1 MNPPAN
7 ATPVALANPSGTAR
21 TRGRGSAEP
30 RVPYRVPCRVRLVDP
45 VSGEVRNVIG
55 ETLNVSRGG
64 MSLQISVNAA
74 VGTWVETM
82 VAHPCGEPMFLTGTV
97 AHCRRTLASSFEIGV
112 RATRPR
118 AFV

>member
-1 MNPPAN
+1 MNPPATTSP
-7 ATPVALANPSGTAR
+7 ATPSTTTR
-21 TRGRGSAEP
+21 TRSRVAAEP
-30 RVPYRVPCRVRLVDP
+30 RVAYRVPCRVRLVDP

-64 MSLQISVNAA
+64 MSLQISVNVA

-97 AHCRRTLASSFEIGV
+97 AHCRRTLAASFEIGV